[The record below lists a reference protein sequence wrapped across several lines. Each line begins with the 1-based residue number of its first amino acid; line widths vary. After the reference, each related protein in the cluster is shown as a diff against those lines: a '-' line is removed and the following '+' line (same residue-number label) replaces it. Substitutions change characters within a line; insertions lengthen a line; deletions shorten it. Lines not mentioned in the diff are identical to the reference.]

1 VVTGGTYNNYL
12 GSLGAVG
19 TGGEAIDTPQ
29 TSTALQVGVQLNLP
43 LFQGGLPAA
52 QRRQA
57 QAREAAALETVVAAE
72 RLVVAQVRSAWSS
85 WQAATAVIASAQSAV
100 DAAALSLEGV
110 RAENSIGNRT
120 ILDTLNAE
128 QELLNARVA
137 LVTAR
142 RNAYVAG
149 FQLLAA
155 MGRAEAR
162 DLGLVDEGMLYDP
175 VANYDRVKGKWFDF
189 DDDPDPVVTTT
200 STADVPPATAQIP
213 SDAIPQMGGSSAVP
227 R

>member
-1 VVTGGTYNNYL
+1 
-12 GSLGAVG
+12 
-19 TGGEAIDTPQ
+19 
-29 TSTALQVGVQLNLP
+29 
-43 LFQGGLPAA
+43 
-52 QRRQA
+52 
-57 QAREAAALETVVAAE
+57 
-72 RLVVAQVRSAWSS
+72 VRAAWSS
-85 WQAATAVIASAQSAV
+85 WQAATAVIASSQVAV

-120 ILDTLNAE
+120 ILDALNAE
-128 QELLNARVA
+128 QELLNARVQ

-162 DLGLVDEGMLYDP
+162 DLGLMDEALLYDP
-175 VANYDRVKGKWFDF
+175 IANYERVEGKWFDW
-189 DDDPDPVVTTT
+189 DDDPAPVVTTT
-200 STADVPPATAQIP
+200 STEAVPPATAEIP
-213 SDAIPQMGGSSAVP
+213 ASEMPQTGETVVNP